1 LVIRVYP
8 PGLLEYRVE
17 RVWKSLGRR
26 VVGGSNVSG
35 SDSGVEDEEE
45 EAVGYSSGFRGG
57 VFVSNDSGE

>member
-17 RVWKSLGRR
+17 RVWNSLGRR

-35 SDSGVEDEEE
+35 SDSVVEVDE